1 MRLCLLR
8 NLLSKGACS
17 LVNGNDELHK
27 LVNSIAL
34 KNAAEHSGRTNVN
47 TVLAKILSLKPELK
61 NEIKTV
67 IEEIKTVVDS
77 VNKLDTDQQKKYL
90 NELESTESK
99 FTSKSTHEHV
109 GSHPFPELQ
118 TTGTKV
124 VTRFPPEPNGYPH
137 IGHAKAAI
145 IDEEYARIY
154 NGKLILRFDDTNP
167 LNERLEYYEAIRSGL
182 EWLGIK
188 PDIVKNTSD
197 DIFILHDHGKK
208 LTLSGNAYVCTCD
221 SNSIHKMRMQQVE
234 CPCRSNIDDSE
245 KNKERLDKLFDGT
258 YHQNDA
264 IVRFKGNMQDNNTVL
279 RDPTLFRIIEAS
291 HPLLGEKVKVWP
303 TYDFAAPVEDSLD
316 GVSHAL
322 RSKEYELRNAL
333 YSDILDRLE
342 LRKPVVVEFSRLEL
356 ENMPVS
362 KRKIKQLI
370 DDKQIDGW
378 DDPRLLTLSALQKRG
393 FDPKAIRSFVLS
405 LGLTLAESKPPFK
418 TLESMNRKILEPIA
432 IRFFFVK
439 DPIRVVLDAQDT
451 KVILK
456 NHPNIDLGTR
466 QVEVSN
472 VIYIS
477 QDDAILLT
485 EDEEIRL
492 MELYNIKINN
502 IDRDNKVIT
511 ASYVNNEIVREMKKI
526 QWVSD
531 KDKVNYTVLVPKEL
545 YVDDKFNPNSLDRID
560 GYAETSVSQLKP
572 HTPLQLIRFGF
583 CNTVDK
589 TSAIF
594 SHR

>member
-1 MRLCLLR
+1 V
-8 NLLSKGACS
+8 K
-17 LVNGNDELHK
+17 GNDEIHR
-27 LVNSIAL
+27 LVNAIAL
-34 KNAAEHSGRTNVN
+34 KNAVEHSGSTNVN
-47 TVLAKILSLKPELK
+47 TVLSKILSLKPELK
-61 NEIKTV
+61 KEIKMV
-67 IEEIKTVVDS
+67 IEEIKTVVES
-77 VNKLDTDQQKKYL
+77 VNKMDIDQQKKYL
-90 NELESTESK
+90 KELDSTNSNLD
-99 FTSKSTHEHV
+99 SKSTHENK
-109 GSHPFPELQ
+109 GSHPFPKLQ
-118 TTGTKV
+118 MTGTKV

-154 NGKLILRFDDTNP
+154 DGKLILRFDDTNP
-167 LNERLEYYEAIRSGL
+167 LNEKLEYYEAIRSGL
-182 EWLGIK
+182 EWLGVK

-197 DIFILHDHGKK
+197 DIFLLQDYGKK

-221 SNSIHKMRMQQVE
+221 TNNIHKMRMQQVE
-234 CPCRSNIDDSE
+234 CPCRSNIENSE
-245 KNKERLDKLFDGT
+245 KNMERLDKLFDGT
-258 YHQNDA
+258 YHQNEA
-264 IVRFKGNMQDNNTVL
+264 IVRFKGRMDDNNTVL

-342 LRKPVVVEFSRLEL
+342 LRKPIVVEFSRLEF

-370 DDKQIDGW
+370 DDKQIADW
-378 DDPRLLTLSALQKRG
+378 DDPRLLTLSALRKRG
-393 FDPKAIRSFVLS
+393 FDPRAIRSFVLS

-418 TLESMNRKILEPIA
+418 TLESMNRKILEPVA
-432 IRFFFVK
+432 TRFFFVK
-439 DPIRVVLDAQDT
+439 DPIRVIIENVQDT

-492 MELYNIKINN
+492 MELYNIKINK
-502 IDRDNKVIT
+502 IDRDNKAIT
-511 ASYVNNEIVREMKKI
+511 ASYLNNEVIREMKKI

-531 KDKVNYTVLVPKEL
+531 MDKINYTILVPKEL
-545 YVDDKFNPNSLDRID
+545 YVNGKFNPNSLERVE
-560 GYAETSVSQLKP
+560 GFAETSVSHLNSG
-572 HTPLQLIRFGF
+572 TPFQLIRFGF
-583 CNTVDK
+583 CNTQDK

>member
-1 MRLCLLR
+1 V
-8 NLLSKGACS
+8 K
-17 LVNGNDELHK
+17 GNDEVDR
-27 LVNSIAL
+27 LVNAIAL
-34 KNAAEHSGRTNVN
+34 KNATEHSGSTNVN
-47 TVLAKILSLKPELK
+47 TVLAKILSLRPELK
-61 NEIKTV
+61 KEIKTL

-77 VNKLDTDQQKKYL
+77 VNKMDLEQQKKYL
-90 NELESTESK
+90 NEIDLVDSK
-99 FTSKSTHEHV
+99 LDSKSTREHML
-109 GSHPFPELQ
+109 SHPLPELQ
-118 TTGTKV
+118 MTGTKV

-137 IGHAKAAI
+137 IGHAKAVI

-154 NGKLILRFDDTNP
+154 DGKLILRFDDTNP
-167 LNERLEYYEAIRSGL
+167 LNEKLEYYEAIRNGL
-182 EWLGIK
+182 EWLGVK

-197 DIFILHDHGKK
+197 DIFVLHDYGKK
-208 LTLSGNAYVCTCD
+208 LTLGGNAYVCTC
-221 SNSIHKMRMQQVE
+221 NTNKIHKMRMQQVE
-234 CPCRSNIDDSE
+234 CPCRDNIDDAE

-258 YHQNDA
+258 YHQNEA

-279 RDPTLFRIIEAS
+279 RDPTLFRIIEAP
-291 HPLLGEKVKVWP
+291 HPLLGEKVQVWP
-303 TYDFAAPVEDSLD
+303 TYDFAAPIEDCLD

-333 YSDILDRLE
+333 YLDILDRLE
-342 LRKPVVVEFSRLEL
+342 LRKPIVVEFSRLEF

-370 DDKQIDGW
+370 DDNDIAGW
-378 DDPRLLTLSALQKRG
+378 DDPRLLTLSAMRKRG
-393 FDPKAIRSFVLS
+393 FDPRAIRSFVLS

-432 IRFFFVK
+432 IRLFFVK
-439 DPIRVVLDAQDT
+439 DPIRVIVEDAQET
-451 KVILK
+451 KVTLR

-492 MELYNIKINN
+492 MELYNIKIKD
-502 IDRDNKVIT
+502 IDRDKKVIT
-511 ASYVNNEIVREMKKI
+511 ASYLNNEIVREMKKI

-531 KDKVNYTVLVPKEL
+531 KNKTNYTVLVPKEL
-545 YVDDKFNPNSLDRID
+545 YIDDKFNPNSLERIE
-560 GYAETSVSQLKP
+560 GYAETSVLQLKS
-572 HTPLQLIRFGF
+572 HTQLQLIRFGF
-583 CNTVDK
+583 CNTQEK

-594 SHR
+594 IHR

>member
-1 MRLCLLR
+1 V
-8 NLLSKGACS
+8 K
-17 LVNGNDELHK
+17 GNDEIHT

-34 KNAAEHSGRTNVN
+34 KNAIEHSGSTNVN
-47 TVLAKILSLKPELK
+47 TVLAKILSLKPGLK
-61 NEIKTV
+61 NEIKTLM
-67 IEEIKTVVDS
+67 EEIKTVVDS
-77 VNKLDTDQQKKYL
+77 VNKLDIDQQKKYL
-90 NELESTESK
+90 NELDSTKSK
-99 FTSKSTHEHV
+99 IDSMSTKERI
-109 GSHPFPELQ
+109 GSHPFPKLQ
-118 TTGTKV
+118 LTGTKV

-154 NGKLILRFDDTNP
+154 DGKLILRFDDTNP
-167 LNERLEYYEAIRSGL
+167 LNEKLEYYEAIRSGL
-182 EWLGIK
+182 EWLGVK
-188 PDIVKNTSD
+188 PDIIKNTSD
-197 DIFILHDHGKK
+197 DIFVLHDYGKK
-208 LTLSGNAYVCTCD
+208 LAVEGNAYVCTCD
-221 SNSIHKMRMQQVE
+221 TNNIHKMRMQQVE
-234 CPCRSNIDDSE
+234 CPCRMNIDNPE
-245 KNKERLDKLFDGT
+245 KNRERLDKLFDGT
-258 YHQNDA
+258 YHQNEA
-264 IVRFKGNMQDNNTVL
+264 IIRFKGNMQDNNTVL

-291 HPLLGEKVKVWP
+291 HPLLGEKVRVWP

-333 YSDILDRLE
+333 YSDILDRLA
-342 LRKPVVVEFSRLEL
+342 LRKPIVVEFSRLEF

-370 DDKQIDGW
+370 EDKQISGW
-378 DDPRLLTLSALQKRG
+378 DDPRLLTLSALRKRG
-393 FDPKAIRSFVLS
+393 FDPRAIRRFVLS

-418 TLESMNRKILEPIA
+418 TLESINRKILEPIA

-439 DPIRVVLDAQDT
+439 DPIRVVVEDARDI

-472 VIYIS
+472 VVYIS

-492 MELYNIKINN
+492 MELYNVKINN
-502 IDRDNKVIT
+502 VDLDSKVIT
-511 ASYVNNEIVREMKKI
+511 ASYLNNEIVREMKKI

-531 KDKVNYTVLVPKEL
+531 KDKTNYSVLVPKEL
-545 YVDDKFNPNSLDRID
+545 YVNDKFNPNSLERVE
-560 GYAETSVSQLKP
+560 GYAETSISQLKS

-583 CNTVDK
+583 CNALEK
-589 TSAIF
+589 TLAIF